1 MGDVMRKALTGA
13 ALAMA
18 AVLLTGC
25 GGGGGADESAAESKG
40 KSPAAQRSHTS
51 EDSGDAVEE
60 GTPHEVTIEI
70 KGTGAG
76 SVMYTL
82 EKDNF
87 EQVTLPWKKTA
98 TIAARGAEREV
109 GRLVILTPGNVT
121 RPDGR
126 LVAAGC
132 SITVDGKTVVE
143 TKEGESKPCS
153 YTFK

>member
-1 MGDVMRKALTGA
+1 MGDEMRKTLTGA
-13 ALAMA
+13 AFVVA
-18 AVLLTGC
+18 AVLLAGC
-25 GGGGGADESAAESKG
+25 GGGGADESAAESKG
-40 KSPAAQRSHTS
+40 KSPAAQPSHTS

-60 GTPHEVTIEI
+60 GTPHEVTIEV
-70 KGTGAG
+70 KGAGTG

-82 EKDNF
+82 DEDNF

-109 GRLVILTPGNVT
+109 GRLVNVAPGNVT
-121 RPDGR
+121 RPDGK
-126 LVAAGC
+126 LVAAAC

-143 TKEGESKPCS
+143 TKEGAGKPCS